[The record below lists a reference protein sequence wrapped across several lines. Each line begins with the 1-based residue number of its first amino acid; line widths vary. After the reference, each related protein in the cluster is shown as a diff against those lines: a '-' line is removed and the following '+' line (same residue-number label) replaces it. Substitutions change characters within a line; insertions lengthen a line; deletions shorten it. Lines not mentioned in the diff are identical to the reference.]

1 MLFRIIS
8 AILLIVWLAQVARGK
23 GGFSHILLIVAV
35 SLLVVD
41 LTARYR
47 RRMTE

>member
-1 MLFRIIS
+1 VLFRIIS
-8 AILLIVWLAQVARGK
+8 AILLIVWLANTARGK
-23 GGFSHILLIVAV
+23 GGFSHLLLLVGA

-41 LTARYR
+41 LIARYR